1 MHFQIKTCKHSNCT
15 FLLFRRKSFCLE
27 NFSRMKTGAWNYI
40 WVKLIESC
48 PSKYLQS
55 VIFCNYLA
63 SELINIDRVE
73 NIFASRGTWWKMIPS
88 NYVKFPAALADTS
101 AEWTSSKARSH
112 ATLMAS
118 LVGDVFHLVPF
129 DYDNINRTMA

>member
-1 MHFQIKTCKHSNCT
+1 MHFQIKTLTNSNCV
-15 FLLFRRKSFCLE
+15 FLSFRRETFCLE
-27 NFSRMKTGAWNYI
+27 LFCKMETNAYNYI
-40 WVKLIESC
+40 WMKLIESC
-48 PSKYLQS
+48 ASKYRQS

-63 SELINIDRVE
+63 SELIKIDRVE
-73 NIFASRGTWWKMIPS
+73 NFFANRRTWWKMIPS
-88 NYVKFPAALADTS
+88 NYVKFPASLADTS

-112 ATLMAS
+112 AALMAS